1 MGNAALE
8 QGWRGFVRNHQVL
21 ENGAGDLPGKSC
33 QHWGS
38 SRHSPGKL
46 LPQGESVAYTLRE
59 VLATKQSLCVE
70 VLSHN
75 SKACTMQSF
84 CYTTP
89 PR

>member
-1 MGNAALE
+1 MAYFAMEL
-8 QGWRGFVRNHQVL
+8 L
-21 ENGAGDLPGKSC
+21 DLPGKSC

-59 VLATKQSLCVE
+59 ALATKQSLWME
-70 VLSHN
+70 VLSRN

-84 CYTTP
+84 CYTTFLLT
-89 PR
+89 RKRRLAAFAEAD